1 MGGRALAVPQ
11 AGRRIEWIDCAKGAA
26 VLLIV
31 LHHATSYETAIFGQT
46 LTLPVFN
53 WRNLDLFLYH
63 IRLPVFFFVSGVAA
77 SGHLS
82 SRATGPNWTTARGY
96 ALLYLLW
103 SLALLTIVP
112 DWPNFD
118 PGHRPGLTEIADIA
132 LGQSTV
138 WYLWAILLCLA
149 YARLTAAL
157 PGWIAILIAVA
168 AYAALDAAVTLP
180 GHLPA
185 LTRSLPFYLLG
196 FRRPTLAT
204 GEIHLPRGSIAA
216 FVLVAA
222 AVAWSGLSA
231 ALTNVLLDLAGLG
244 AGMALARQLP
254 GRLPAAVG
262 PLGWIGRRTLP
273 IYILHFPIIAGVG
286 VATVGLIGPLPMNH
300 PLVLIYAPV
309 LAAGAVAA
317 SLVLHIALQRLGA
330 GWMFALGGKGG
341 GHLKKTIS

>member
-1 MGGRALAVPQ
+1 MIMPQ
-11 AGRRIEWIDCAKGAA
+11 VGRRIEWIDCAKGAA
-26 VLLIV
+26 ILLIA

-46 LTLPVFN
+46 LNLPVFN

-82 SRATGPNWTTARGY
+82 SRASGPNWATARGY
-96 ALLYLLW
+96 AALYLLW
-103 SLALLTIVP
+103 SLALCTVVP
-112 DWPNFD
+112 DWPNFN
-118 PGHRPGLTEIADIA
+118 PGHQPDWHDILGFA

-149 YARLTAAL
+149 YARLTATL
-157 PGWIAILIAVA
+157 PGWTAIVIAVLG
-168 AYAALDAAVTLP
+168 YAIIDAQGSMP

-185 LTRSLPFYLLG
+185 LARSLPFYLLG
-196 FRRPTLAT
+196 FRYPVLAA
-204 GEIHLPRGSIAA
+204 GENPLPRGSIMA
-216 FVLVAA
+216 FVLVTA

-231 ALTNVLLDLAGLG
+231 VLTNGLLDLAGLG

-254 GRLPAAVG
+254 KCLPTAVG
-262 PLGWIGRRTLP
+262 PLGWVGRRTLP

-286 VATVGLIGPLPMNH
+286 VATVRLIGPLPMTH
-300 PLVLIYAPV
+300 PLVPIYAPA

-317 SLVLHIALQRLGA
+317 SLLVHLILQRLGA
-330 GWMFALGGKGG
+330 GWMFALEGNRGSF
-341 GHLKKTIS
+341 LKKQVP

>member
-1 MGGRALAVPQ
+1 MPQ
-11 AGRRIEWIDCAKGAA
+11 AGGRIEWIDCAKGAA
-26 VLLIV
+26 ILLIA

-82 SRATGPNWTTARGY
+82 SRRTGPNWTTARGY

-103 SLALLTIVP
+103 SLVLCTVVP

-118 PGHRPGLTEIADIA
+118 PGHRPGWNDVVGFA

-149 YARLTAAL
+149 YARLTMAL
-157 PGWIAILIAVA
+157 PGWIAIAVA
-168 AYAALDAAVTLP
+168 VTAYAVIDAYGGMP

-185 LTRSLPFYLLG
+185 LARSLPFYLLG
-196 FRRPTLAT
+196 FRYPALAT
-204 GEIHLPRGSIAA
+204 GPNRPPRGSIAA
-216 FVLVAA
+216 FVVITAA
-222 AVAWSGLSA
+222 LAWSGLSTA
-231 ALTNVLLDLAGLG
+231 ITNALLDLAGLG
-244 AGMALARQLP
+244 AGMALIRQLP
-254 GRLPAAVG
+254 KRLPTAVG

-300 PLVLIYAPV
+300 PLVLVYAPA
-309 LAAGAVAA
+309 LAAGAVSA
-317 SLVLHIALQRLGA
+317 SLLVHLVLQRLGA
-330 GWMFALGGKGG
+330 GWMFALGGGG
-341 GHLKKTIS
+341 GAYLKKPTP